1 LTSREKR
8 SSRKKKPERYHQLP
22 DRIRSCRIHNQRPFG
37 LFINPSPDLDLNLRI
52 PRSSHPSSTSP
63 SLALSKLEKLTVPN
77 PQKAHRILQHRLGTI
92 VPSLVLI
99 GDVPVDEDLTRFP
112 A

>member
-1 LTSREKR
+1 MTR
-8 SSRKKKPERYHQLP
+8 RYYQLS

-52 PRSSHPSSTSP
+52 PRSFDPSSTTP
-63 SLALSKLEKLTVPN
+63 SLALSTRNSEKLTVPN

-92 VPSLVLI
+92 VPRLVLI
-99 GDVPVDEDLTRFP
+99 GDVPVDEDLTRF
-112 A
+112 AA